1 MDLHT
6 ALVAETR
13 RQQRGLA
20 SIALEHVELMGG
32 VVAWAGVGSW
42 GSQAVGIGIS
52 GPVTDAELDALVAF
66 YDERGGEA
74 KVELLPIADATAV
87 EGLAARG
94 FVMVRFENMW
104 LRELPEGEDLRALL
118 PHGWPDAAFDDV
130 RPGEERMFTEL
141 AGRGFVAEGET
152 MSDADLDL
160 GLRMLEKPG
169 VVGVIARVGGVPAG
183 AASGAVDQG
192 CAGLFGAS
200 VLPAYRRRGLQSA
213 LIVARME
220 RLRERGATQ
229 ICIESEPGIPT
240 ERNARRLGFA
250 LAGTKVLLRRPRP

>member
-1 MDLHT
+1 MDTNT
-6 ALVAETR
+6 ALIAETR
-13 RQQRGLA
+13 RQQRGMA
-20 SIALEHVELMGG
+20 SISLEHVELMGG

-42 GSQAVGIGIS
+42 GSQAVGLGLS
-52 GPVTDAELDALVAF
+52 GPVSDAELDALCAF

-74 KVELLPIADATAV
+74 KVELLPIADPTLV

-104 LRELPEGEDLRALL
+104 FREVADGEDLRALL
-118 PHGWPDAAFDDV
+118 PHGWPDATFDDV

-141 AGRGFVAEGET
+141 AGSGFVAEGET
-152 MSDADLDL
+152 MSDADMDL

-169 VVGVIARVGGVPAG
+169 VVGVIARVDGVPAG
-183 AASGAVDQG
+183 AASGAAHEG
-192 CAGLFGAS
+192 CGGLFGAS
-200 VLPAYRRRGLQSA
+200 VLPEYRRRGLQSA

-229 ICIESEPGIPT
+229 MCIESTPGIPT
-240 ERNARRLGFA
+240 ERNARRLGFE
-250 LAGTKVLLRRPRP
+250 LAGTKVLLRRPR